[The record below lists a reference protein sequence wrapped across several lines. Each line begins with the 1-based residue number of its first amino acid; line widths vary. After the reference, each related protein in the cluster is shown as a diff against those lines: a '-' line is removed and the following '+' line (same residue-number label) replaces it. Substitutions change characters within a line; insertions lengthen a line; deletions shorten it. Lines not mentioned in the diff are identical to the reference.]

1 MTAYASLSRRP
12 AHRYHYNNDNML
24 TENTSHNNTTVI
36 LGPNNSTALG
46 MVKEGII
53 GDLEGILQVQV
64 MDGGGLLTEGDDNNS
79 SSTTIALDKTA
90 LFLQDSFG

>member
-1 MTAYASLSRRP
+1 
-12 AHRYHYNNDNML
+12 
-24 TENTSHNNTTVI
+24 
-36 LGPNNSTALG
+36 

-64 MDGGGLLTEGDDNNS
+64 MDGGGLLPEGDDNNS

-90 LFLQDSFG
+90 LFLQDEFG